1 MFIEPA
7 DQDVSALAHDGEQ
20 YEPDSKGRF
29 DVPTEVGYLIAE
41 RPGWSV
47 SEDQEPVKAKA
58 APAKA
63 PAARKTAAKSE
74 DK

>member
-1 MFIEPA
+1 VFIEP
-7 DQDVSALAHDGEQ
+7 DDKDTSAIGHEGAQ
-20 YEPDSKGRF
+20 YESDSKGRF
-29 DVPTEVGYLIAE
+29 DVPVELGQWLAA
-41 RPGWSV
+41 RPGWSI

-63 PAARKTAAKSE
+63 PARKPAAKAA

>member
-29 DVPTEVGYLIAE
+29 EVPSEVGYLMAA
-41 RPGWSV
+41 RPGWSI

-63 PAARKTAAKSE
+63 PAARKPAAKAA